1 MKLIATLIIAA
12 SMAACSSAPML
23 TEGEKA
29 HEKSVNIAKDILK
42 QQQEQ
47 RERMSFLA
55 QQKR

>member
-1 MKLIATLIIAA
+1 MKLIATLILAA

-23 TEGEKA
+23 KEGEKA